1 MSEESKRPRY
11 YVSTKRTC
19 EKSGE
24 DQWID
29 VAAIF
34 LSRNGDGYDVL
45 VKENLAD
52 ILANDRLFIRPPRAK
67 KKAEKSAKRTE

>member
-11 YVSTKRTC
+11 FVSAKRAG
-19 EKSGE
+19 EGNDE
-24 DQWID
+24 DQWFD

-34 LSRNGDGYDVL
+34 LSRNGYGYDVL

-52 ILANDRLFIRPPRAK
+52 ILANDRLFIRPPKPK
-67 KKAEKSAKRTE
+67 KKADESAKRTE